1 MANQIEKLD
10 GITIANIAKLDGRT
24 DDNIQALNGREF
36 TGSTDFQKIS
46 FTTVDS
52 GGSAIGDAGEFNTG
66 RSYGTSLAFDPDTSQ
81 FIIMFSDT
89 LNSERPTIRIGTVSG
104 TTITFGNK
112 IEVETHSNA
121 NTTGCYYDTAKD
133 RLITVWMSSS
143 TGRNGIYAKG
153 FKLNSSRGVDG
164 TGTLATVDTASSGYN
179 QTNASNFGAMNQN
192 DENGNSMV
200 DVLYEDGDDSS
211 HNYAR
216 TVMLDDHTNADD
228 DASCSLNVG
237 SAAEFST
244 DSSNRWGIAS
254 DGTKNCIVY
263 QEGSSVRT
271 RTIQHFTQ
279 AISFGTYDDL
289 SLSGMEMT
297 FADAYGG
304 TNMVYDPDN
313 DCFHVAIKF
322 TGSSSGNAVNG
333 NVYILKV
340 TLGGSDDKVASFQSI
355 GNPLTNLTNAGTIS
369 SGTYTNNVTGG
380 GLIYSHARDRIISH
394 GSANAGHSVNNAT
407 INAEIHSYNGSTYTS
422 GGSSNVIDIET
433 RNGQPRNIGTLH
445 VDASAIFGTVV
456 PIASMLYGG
465 TNDGTTFIHGID
477 AGDAAI
483 N

>member
-1 MANQIEKLD
+1 MANEVTKLNGIAIASITD
-10 GITIANIAKLDGRT
+10 LNGITDANLSKI
-24 DDNIQALNGREF
+24 NGQEF
-36 TGSTDFQKIS
+36 TGSTDFQKVS

-52 GGSAIGDAGEFNTG
+52 GGSAIGDAGEYNTG
-66 RSYGTSLAFDPDTSQ
+66 RSYGHSIAFDPDTSQ
-81 FIIMFSDT
+81 FILMFSDT

-104 TTITFGNK
+104 TTITFGSK
-112 IEVETHSNA
+112 IEVEAHNNA
-121 NTTGCYYDTAKD
+121 HTTGCYYDTAKD

-143 TGRNGIYAKG
+143 VGRNGIYAKG
-153 FKLNSSRGVDG
+153 FKLNSSRAVDG
-164 TGTLATVDTASSGYN
+164 TGSLTTVDTASSGYN

-200 DVLYEDGDDSS
+200 DVCYEDGDDSS

-228 DASCSLNVG
+228 DDSCSLNVG
-237 SAAEFST
+237 DAAEFST

-263 QEGSSVRT
+263 QVGTEVKT

-279 AISFGTYDDL
+279 TISFGSED
-289 SLSGMEMT
+289 SLGLANMEMT

-313 DCFHVAIKF
+313 DCFHVGIKYVGT
-322 TGSSSGNAVNG
+322 TGGNATNG
-333 NVYILKV
+333 NVYIIKV

-355 GNPLTNLTNAGTIS
+355 GNPANQLTNTAEIS
-369 SGTYTNNVTGG
+369 SGVYTNNATGG
-380 GLIYSHARDRIISH
+380 GLIYSHARNRIISH

-407 INAEIHSYNGSTYTS
+407 INAEVHSYNGSTYTS

-433 RNGQPRNIGTLH
+433 RNGQPRGVGTLH
-445 VDASAIFGTVV
+445 VDASAIFGNVV
-456 PIASMLYGG
+456 PIMSVLYGG